1 MVDANMVVREL
12 LRLGAYLQREG
23 ARVTREYG
31 LTQQQFVVLVTI
43 AEQGPVA
50 QKGIVSD
57 YLLEKSNVS
66 KSVAKLEALNL
77 VATRRSE
84 EDSRVVLCEVTEQ
97 GKRVA
102 EQCGGVFKEL
112 NVKWLAGVSQ
122 DEMAAVWKVLRK
134 MQPME

>member
-1 MVDANMVVREL
+1 MVDANMMVREL

-43 AEQGPVA
+43 AEQGPVS
-50 QKGIVSD
+50 QKDIVSD

-66 KSVAKLEALNL
+66 KSVTRLEALNL
-77 VATRRSE
+77 VSTSRSDK
-84 EDSRVVLCEVTEQ
+84 DSRIVLCEPTEQ

-102 EQCGGVFKEL
+102 RECGDVFKAL
-112 NVKWLAGVSQ
+112 NARWLAGVSQ
-122 DEMAAVWKVLRK
+122 DELADALKVLRK
-134 MQPME
+134 LQPM